1 MEVDLWSAAAFGEY
15 ETINDYLMTVG
26 NLVWRM
32 TMQVEN
38 PLDYINKK
46 DEFGLTLLMEGWSA
60 HLFAKS

>member
-26 NLVWRM
+26 NLTRRM
-32 TMQVEN
+32 TLQVEN

-46 DEFGLTLLMEGWSA
+46 DEFGLTLLMEG
-60 HLFAKS
+60 